1 LPQFGAQCGIVDIL
15 DFPLKPPDAI
25 GTRGGSDFGVFRSR
39 YNGYHTG
46 EDWGISGGSNFGES
60 VFSIGHGLVTHAHPD
75 GWGEDKG
82 TVIIKHTFS
91 DGSIIYSFYGHLDPP
106 SVTLIAGQCVTRG
119 EKIGEIGR
127 PRTPPH
133 LHFEIRAVFPDQ
145 PARGYL
151 PYDPSIAGWKPPSNY
166 ILEQRITTSPGVVWM
181 RQSSDVVVDEV
192 GFVDESIFLIKE
204 DDQLVAI
211 DLTDGN
217 TLWSQPLARTFV
229 DGSIDRDRSILYT
242 VNRTGDL
249 KAFSLEDAANTT
261 SAAGN
266 LEAIWAVD
274 LEVRGSH
281 QLIPIP
287 GGGVAISTS
296 GGLFA
301 YSSEGELLWEE
312 ESLGEVSWWGYKNDQ
327 VFLNTEV
334 RTPSI
339 WVIPF
344 SEKPHLLIE
353 LTGKAISLDSQYLV
367 YSEDGLLLLESES
380 ETSDLIYSFSRP
392 FPRLGSILKLPDGEA
407 LIAHSDIHDRRLIA
421 LDPAGILNWERS
433 YAQYGTGIAEL
444 FNSDSGPIIIVR
456 KGAARFGVM
465 SVLSLD
471 QSLPELTVIFEG
483 GPLGS
488 YPSRTWA
495 LQIDGNRLLLNFGGS
510 WMVLLDVQAA
520 LDAVT

>member
-1 LPQFGAQCGIVDIL
+1 MSFSATLRDAVVLGILFIISACSIIDPTPIVEVVTVEITATPSPTPTATSTPTPTPTPTPTAFPITITGDHRATRISTPLPQFGAQCGIVDIL

-106 SVTLIAGQCVTRG
+106 SVTMNAGQCVTRG

-181 RQSSDVVVDEV
+181 RQSSDVVVEEV
-192 GFVDESIFLIKE
+192 GFVDESIFLVKE

-217 TLWSQPLARTFV
+217 TLWSQPLARSFV

-249 KAFSLEDAANTT
+249 KAFSLEDAANGWK
-261 SAAGN
+261 S
-266 LEAIWAVD
+266 
-274 LEVRGSH
+274 
-281 QLIPIP
+281 
-287 GGGVAISTS
+287 
-296 GGLFA
+296 
-301 YSSEGELLWEE
+301 
-312 ESLGEVSWWGYKNDQ
+312 
-327 VFLNTEV
+327 
-334 RTPSI
+334 
-339 WVIPF
+339 
-344 SEKPHLLIE
+344 
-353 LTGKAISLDSQYLV
+353 
-367 YSEDGLLLLESES
+367 
-380 ETSDLIYSFSRP
+380 
-392 FPRLGSILKLPDGEA
+392 
-407 LIAHSDIHDRRLIA
+407 
-421 LDPAGILNWERS
+421 
-433 YAQYGTGIAEL
+433 
-444 FNSDSGPIIIVR
+444 
-456 KGAARFGVM
+456 
-465 SVLSLD
+465 
-471 QSLPELTVIFEG
+471 
-483 GPLGS
+483 
-488 YPSRTWA
+488 
-495 LQIDGNRLLLNFGGS
+495 
-510 WMVLLDVQAA
+510 
-520 LDAVT
+520 